1 MCLLHNKWQVWPFGC
16 PDRTQLD
23 SPGFLLD
30 HRDRL
35 EQLERQRER
44 DRKLREQQ
52 KEQREFKERER
63 RAEERRKERDS
74 RRDGQ
79 WKRPFCVQADIDR
92 RIISAANKLSSSKS
106 NQVLTVTCCPQ
117 CRHTIGCCLMNMATS
132 PNKAIAAGAPPTCQ
146 GIDPIMRHGKV
157 QVRCCC
163 CCFPSFFFFEFIQC
177 GLSTM
182 QQISFSSVV
191 LSSSF

>member
-1 MCLLHNKWQVWPFGC
+1 MYLLPKKWQVWPFGC

-79 WKRPFCVQADIDR
+79 WKRPFADIDR
-92 RIISAANKLSSSKS
+92 QNISAVIKLSSSKS
-106 NQVLTVTCCPQ
+106 NQVLTVICCSQ
-117 CRHTIGCCLMNMATS
+117 CRLTIECYPMNMATK
-132 PNKAIAAGAPPTCQ
+132 PNKVIAAGAQPTCQ
-146 GIDPIMRHGKV
+146 GTDPTMRHGKV
-157 QVRCCC
+157 QVRW
-163 CCFPSFFFFEFIQC
+163 CCFPPPLILLFQVYTVWFFRC
-177 GLSTM
+177 
-182 QQISFSSVV
+182 VAD
-191 LSSSF
+191 